1 VAAIVGIGGIYAAL
15 VAADSAVYST
25 AVTELAPAARIGSAQ
40 ALQAVAGFGIG
51 SLGPIV
57 AGIRSISAPD
67 GLARSS
73 WRASSAL
80 RRRSRSRS
88 GRASVRSSRSIARD
102 HRRRRPQ
109 WSGQDDLV
117 KELVRA

>member
-1 VAAIVGIGGIYAAL
+1 VAIGGIYAAL

-57 AGIRSISAPD
+57 AGVTLDVGTGWIGPFLAAGVVGIATALPLALGFRERPLIAPD
-67 GLARSS
+67 
-73 WRASSAL
+73 
-80 RRRSRSRS
+80 
-88 GRASVRSSRSIARD
+88 
-102 HRRRRPQ
+102 RP
-109 WSGQDDLV
+109 
-117 KELVRA
+117 